1 MDVLLTDEIQFRIG
15 DKKYLTLYIL
25 RLKNS
30 KHVFFQ
36 NKKANKEKKVI
47 GKNFQEKIEQEIS
60 LPIWILYFYQ
70 TRTKGGEKL

>member
-30 KHVFFQ
+30 KHVFFKI
-36 NKKANKEKKVI
+36 KKRIK
-47 GKNFQEKIEQEIS
+47 
-60 LPIWILYFYQ
+60 
-70 TRTKGGEKL
+70 RRR

>member
-30 KHVFFQ
+30 KHDFFK

-47 GKNFQEKIEQEIS
+47 GKNLQEKNRI
-60 LPIWILYFYQ
+60 
-70 TRTKGGEKL
+70 GN

>member
-1 MDVLLTDEIQFRIG
+1 MPDYDTHWGSMDVLLTDEIQFRIG

-47 GKNFQEKIEQEIS
+47 GKNFQEKNRI
-60 LPIWILYFYQ
+60 
-70 TRTKGGEKL
+70 GN